1 MLRFRTLER
10 PASPEEAYAIIQ
22 KRKRARILGGGA
34 WMRLA
39 KTAYPLVIDL
49 SACGL
54 DAIEDAG
61 DTWRVGAMVSLR
73 ALECHEGIAAATG
86 GAVARALAG
95 IVGVQ
100 FRAGATVGGSVAGRF
115 GFSDVC
121 CVLLALGAE
130 VELVGAGRVPID
142 ELLRAKAFPR
152 DVLTHVHIPKGRPRT
167 GYCAVRRAATDI
179 PVLNAAASA
188 TEDGT
193 WRIAVGARPA
203 RARLIAIEP
212 AQVPSLADALAVWA
226 DPASDEAA
234 RVEAEEAAATAIAE
248 PLGAF
253 VYADNMWASAAYRR
267 RVAPVIAA
275 RALRAAEE
283 GRA

>member
-130 VELVGAGRVPID
+130 VELVGAGRLPID
-142 ELLRAKAFPR
+142 ELLCAKAFPR
-152 DVLTHVHIPKGRPRT
+152 DVLTHVHIPKDRPRT

-188 TEDGT
+188 MADGT

-203 RARLIAIEP
+203 RARLVVIEP
-212 AQVPSLADALAVWA
+212 AQVPSQIKEQAVAWA
-226 DPASDEAA
+226 VT

-248 PLGAF
+248 PLGDL